1 MAFDDMIAD
10 MEASKNV
17 SPIVNELFIKR
28 PKTRHFTLIF
38 ISQFYF
44 KVSKDMKLNVTH
56 YFIINISNKKELQQI
71 A

>member
-28 PKTRHFTLIF
+28 PKTRHFTY
-38 ISQFYF
+38 FYITILF
-44 KVSKDMKLNVTH
+44 
-56 YFIINISNKKELQQI
+56 
-71 A
+71 